1 MRGRSSASNAP
12 VRLRHGRDWESIT
25 GLEVEVLPMQRGGFL
40 SWALVFPSDYGT
52 GMSNLGFH
60 YVYYHLKALGVGV
73 ERFFNSP
80 IPGVSVETGRPLQDF
95 PVITASIAY
104 EPDALNFLQQ
114 LSQAGIPPDRRKRK
128 DVGYPLI
135 GVAGACTSINPKML
149 ISVADFVILG
159 DGEPLIPLLADC
171 AREYSR
177 GGSRER
183 FLEAI
188 DDNPAILVPGLGE
201 EEALTSLQKGLKRFS
216 VTPAGESLGHGV
228 WITPKATFGKTLL
241 LELQRGC
248 FRGCPYCVL
257 PACFSPTRQRPLERV
272 LENLESCAS
281 RVPFDQVGLVT
292 PEAGDYPGLDEVLD
306 HLEKLD
312 KGVSF
317 ASLRI
322 DNLTRRM
329 LRSLKKSGRQSLTI
343 APETGSDRLR
353 FLCGKTFT
361 NGQILEKLQMAREEG
376 VKKVKLYF
384 MVGLPGEREEDLL
397 AIAGLSGKIRKDLKM
412 SVSLSV
418 NTFVP
423 KPGTPWER
431 ETFSG
436 TRGAGEKFKLLRE
449 ALSKG
454 LAKGIEARFS
464 SPREAD
470 LEYRLSWAGPGDL
483 DWMESLVGKRERR
496 KPNAIRN

>member
-1 MRGRSSASNAP
+1 MRGRRSASNAQ
-12 VRLRHGRDWESIT
+12 VRHRHGREWESIT

-52 GMSNLGFH
+52 GMSNLGLH
-60 YVYYHLKALGVGV
+60 YVYYQLKTLGVGV
-73 ERFFNSP
+73 ERFFHSP
-80 IPGVSVETGRPLQDF
+80 IPSVSVENGRPLQDF

-104 EPDALNFLQQ
+104 EPDALNFIQQ
-114 LSQAGIPPDRRKRK
+114 LIQAGIPADREKRK
-128 DVGYPLI
+128 DGGYPLI
-135 GVAGACTSINPKML
+135 GVAGASTSINPKML
-149 ISVADFVILG
+149 LSVADFVMMG
-159 DGEPLIPLLADC
+159 DGEPILPLLADC
-171 AREYSR
+171 ARDYSR

-183 FLEAI
+183 FLEAL

-201 EEALTSLQKGLKRFS
+201 EKTLASLQKGLKRPS
-216 VTPAGESLGHGV
+216 VTPRGESVGHGV
-228 WITPKATFGKTLL
+228 WITPRSTFGKTLL

-257 PACFSPTRQRPLERV
+257 PACFSPARQRPLERV

-281 RVPFDQVGLVT
+281 RVPFEQVGLVT
-292 PEAGDYPGLDEVLD
+292 PEAGDYPGLEEVLD
-306 HLEKLD
+306 HLDRLD

-329 LRSLKKSGRQSLTI
+329 LRSLKKSGRESLTV

-397 AIAGLSGKIRKDLKM
+397 AIAELSGKIKKDLKM
-412 SVSLSV
+412 GVSLSV

-423 KPGTPWER
+423 KPGTPWGV

-436 TRGAGEKFKLLRE
+436 IRGAEEKFRLLKD
-449 ALSKG
+449 ALSQG
-454 LAKGIEARFS
+454 LGKGIEARFS
-464 SPREAD
+464 SPKEAD

-483 DWMESLVGKRERR
+483 DWMESLVAKREGR
-496 KPNAIRN
+496 KSNAI

>member
-1 MRGRSSASNAP
+1 MRGRRSASNAP
-12 VRLRHGRDWESIT
+12 MRLRHGREWESIRS
-25 GLEVEVLPMQRGGFL
+25 LEVEVLPMQRGGFMP
-40 SWALVFPSDYGT
+40 WALVFPSDYGT
-52 GMSNLGFH
+52 GMSSLGFH
-60 YVYYHLKALGVGV
+60 FAYYQLKALGVGV
-73 ERFFNSP
+73 ERFFHSP
-80 IPGVSVETGRPLQDF
+80 IPSVSIENGRPLQDF

-104 EPDALNFLQQ
+104 EPDALNFLQ
-114 LSQAGIPPDRRKRK
+114 LLIQAGIPPDRRKRK
-128 DVGYPLI
+128 DDGYPLI
-135 GVAGACTSINPKML
+135 GVAGASTSINPKML
-149 ISVADFVILG
+149 VSVADFVVMG
-159 DGEPLIPLLADC
+159 DGEPLFPLLADC
-171 AREYSR
+171 AREFSR

-183 FLEAI
+183 FLEAL

-201 EEALTSLQKGLKRFS
+201 EETLASLEKGFKRPS
-216 VTPAGESLGHGV
+216 VTPSAESLGHGV
-228 WITPKATFGKTLL
+228 WITPRATFGKTLL

-257 PACFSPTRQRPLERV
+257 PACFSPARQRPLERV
-272 LENLESCAS
+272 LENLRSCAS
-281 RVPFDQVGLVT
+281 RVPFEQVGLVT
-292 PEAGDYPGLDEVLD
+292 PEAGDYPWLEEVLD
-306 HLEKLD
+306 YLEKLD

-329 LRSLKKSGRQSLTI
+329 LRSLKKSGRESLTI

-361 NGQILEKLQMAREEG
+361 NGQILEKLQAAREEG

-397 AIAGLSGKIRKDLKM
+397 AIAGLSGKIKKDLKM
-412 SVSLSV
+412 KVSISV
-418 NTFVP
+418 NVFVP

-431 ETFSG
+431 EAFQG
-436 TRGAGEKFKLLRE
+436 IRGADEKFRLLRE
-449 ALSKG
+449 ALSQG
-454 LAKGIEARFS
+454 LGEGIEARFS

-483 DWMESLVGKRERR
+483 DWMESLVVKRERR
-496 KPNAIRN
+496 KSYAI